1 MSASKIAEIVDSMEP
16 EEAAAELALVVK
28 RLFPLLGEEARLN
41 FVMNL
46 VGESG
51 EDKLAS
57 MVHL

>member
-1 MSASKIAEIVDSMEP
+1 MSGSKIAEIVESMEP
-16 EEAAAELALVVK
+16 EKAAAELARMIRK
-28 RLFPLLGEEARLN
+28 LFPLLGEEARLD

>member
-16 EEAAAELALVVK
+16 EEAAAELAVVVK
-28 RLFPLLGEEARLN
+28 KLFPLLGEEARLN

>member
-1 MSASKIAEIVDSMEP
+1 MSANKIGELVESMEP
-16 EEAAAELALVVK
+16 EKAAAELARVIK

-46 VGESG
+46 VEESG

>member
-1 MSASKIAEIVDSMEP
+1 MSATKIDELVDRMEP
-16 EEAAAELALVVK
+16 EKAAAELARVIK
-28 RLFPLLGEEARLN
+28 KLFPLLEEEARLN

-46 VGESG
+46 MGESG

>member
-16 EEAAAELALVVK
+16 EKAAAELARMIK
-28 RLFPLLGEEARLN
+28 KLFPLLGEEARLD

>member
-1 MSASKIAEIVDSMEP
+1 VNASKIAEIAESMEP
-16 EEAAAELALVVK
+16 EKAAAELARVIK
-28 RLFPLLGEEARLN
+28 KLFPLLGEEARLN